1 MPQKNVVT
9 WNCMISG
16 YIKNGMIRE
25 ARELF
30 DSMPV
35 KDVVS
40 WTAMLS
46 GYAKNGRLEEARGL
60 FDLVEKKNVECWNSM
75 ISGYVNCGMI
85 EESRALF
92 DAMPVRNDISWAM
105 MIEGYFRYGGLDEAE
120 RLFNEACNRSV
131 LICNAM
137 LEGYGEAGYTDRA
150 FDFFMR
156 MSRRDVV
163 SWTCMIKCFMRVM
176 EVGRARKLFE
186 QMPEKDVVAWTVMIK
201 GYLDHRDIE
210 SAQELFDKMP
220 HKDVVAWNSMLTGYV
235 RNGKLENALNFFLRM
250 PERNIVSS
258 NLMLWGYIQED
269 DITTARKFFEG
280 LYNKNVT
287 SWNTLISGYQ
297 TEEALIL
304 FVQMLSSGFKPDQ
317 GTLTVVIS
325 VCGILAIQGWGR
337 AVHVFTVK
345 TGYEN
350 DGMVMSSLISM
361 YSRCGFI
368 NDASI
373 VFNTMQSHDTA
384 SWNAMIVAQAHH
396 SSAKEACDL
405 FHCMICAGHQPDH
418 ITFLVLLTACA
429 HSGLVTEGLEYFKLM
444 ERWNLTP
451 RPEHLASMVD
461 LLGKSGFLDE
471 AFELANRLPVDH
483 PAHAWETLLSACR
496 IHGNY
501 ELSDLVSEKTLHR
514 QSSDVGMC
522 VLQSNI
528 YAARGMWKD
537 AAHIREKYLEAID
550 FFGKSFNIKEKVTV
564 MIFKFFLLVN
574 EDVTV
579 ETSGS
584 SNIIV
589 DYIGEKGNDVA

>member
-1 MPQKNVVT
+1 
-9 WNCMISG
+9 
-16 YIKNGMIRE
+16 
-25 ARELF
+25 
-30 DSMPV
+30 
-35 KDVVS
+35 
-40 WTAMLS
+40 
-46 GYAKNGRLEEARGL
+46 
-60 FDLVEKKNVECWNSM
+60 
-75 ISGYVNCGMI
+75 
-85 EESRALF
+85 
-92 DAMPVRNDISWAM
+92 
-105 MIEGYFRYGGLDEAE
+105 
-120 RLFNEACNRSV
+120 
-131 LICNAM
+131 
-137 LEGYGEAGYTDRA
+137 
-150 FDFFMR
+150 
-156 MSRRDVV
+156 
-163 SWTCMIKCFMRVM
+163 M

-337 AVHVFTVK
+337 AMHVFTVK
-345 TGYEN
+345 TGHEN

-373 VFNTMQSHDTA
+373 VFKTMQSHDTA

-396 SSAKEACDL
+396 SSAKEAFDL
-405 FHCMICAGHQPDH
+405 FHCMIRAGHQPDH
-418 ITFLVLLTACA
+418 VTFLVLLTACA
-429 HSGLVTEGLEYFKLM
+429 QFWISH
-444 ERWNLTP
+444 
-451 RPEHLASMVD
+451 
-461 LLGKSGFLDE
+461 
-471 AFELANRLPVDH
+471 
-483 PAHAWETLLSACR
+483 
-496 IHGNY
+496 
-501 ELSDLVSEKTLHR
+501 
-514 QSSDVGMC
+514 
-522 VLQSNI
+522 
-528 YAARGMWKD
+528 
-537 AAHIREKYLEAID
+537 
-550 FFGKSFNIKEKVTV
+550 
-564 MIFKFFLLVN
+564 
-574 EDVTV
+574 
-579 ETSGS
+579 
-584 SNIIV
+584 
-589 DYIGEKGNDVA
+589 